1 MSRYER
7 LYKCR
12 LCDKIFSV
20 DCTDAV
26 KIAKNS
32 SLGTTLAWNGITP
45 ARMSNITSAYIM
57 HKCDDEL
64 SGAADFVGVR
74 KVDDDRA

>member
-1 MSRYER
+1 MARYER

-12 LCDKIFSV
+12 LCDKIFSM

-32 SLGTTLAWNGITP
+32 TLGTTLAWNGVSQ
-45 ARMSNITSAYIM
+45 ARMSNITTAYIM
-57 HKCDDEL
+57 HNCDGEI
-64 SGAADFVGVR
+64 SGVADFVGV
-74 KVDDDRA
+74 KKNADDGK

>member
-20 DCTDAV
+20 DCTDSIKTATNCPLGRILAANC
-26 KIAKNS
+26 IAP
-32 SLGTTLAWNGITP
+32 T
-45 ARMSNITSAYIM
+45 RMSDITAAYIM
-57 HKCDDEL
+57 HKCDYEI
-64 SGAADFVGVR
+64 SGVADFVGVR